1 MTYVETND
9 ISRQYNDKFIMY
21 SDRACGIILSSL
33 TASRRQYQNKPRPS
47 DLSHLI
53 PPKNY
58 WIHSRGAKIQ
68 KIKRIDHSKC
78 NVRASKN
85 AEQAF
90 STQWYLYICNGL
102 FFLFSVCWLHVN
114 EFNSLW
120 GDKGKK
126 SEDYYLL
133 GRYLCHGILFT
144 RSHITV
150 AMLSPLCW
158 LFSSFTDDKP
168 FFFSTR

>member
-1 MTYVETND
+1 MPVRHFY
-9 ISRQYNDKFIMY
+9 
-21 SDRACGIILSSL
+21 L
-33 TASRRQYQNKPRPS
+33 
-47 DLSHLI
+47 LSH
-53 PPKNY
+53 Y
-58 WIHSRGAKIQ
+58 S
-68 KIKRIDHSKC
+68 
-78 NVRASKN
+78 
-85 AEQAF
+85 
-90 STQWYLYICNGL
+90 CNGL

-158 LFSSFTDDKP
+158 LFSSFTDDKIISLYMIYLLLSCRNIS
-168 FFFSTR
+168 FFSKRMSYVLYNAHLAVRMPRRSWIRMYDKYKGNFCTFL

>member
-1 MTYVETND
+1 MPVRHFYLLPHYICNGLFFLFSVCWLHVNEFNSFLGGIKGERSED
-9 ISRQYNDKFIMY
+9 SCYPESMPVRHFYLLPHY
-21 SDRACGIILSSL
+21 S
-33 TASRRQYQNKPRPS
+33 
-47 DLSHLI
+47 
-53 PPKNY
+53 
-58 WIHSRGAKIQ
+58 
-68 KIKRIDHSKC
+68 
-78 NVRASKN
+78 
-85 AEQAF
+85 
-90 STQWYLYICNGL
+90 CNGL

-150 AMLSPLCW
+150 AMLSPLC
-158 LFSSFTDDKP
+158 
-168 FFFSTR
+168 